1 MDFMTTKEAVK
12 KWNISERRIRQLLQD
27 GRIEG
32 AVKNGNSWNIPVD
45 AVKPVDKRVIK
56 AETINF
62 IIDLDESY
70 FDEVDKLKKELD
82 SKRPIPKETL
92 RSLEESINL
101 EWTYNSNGIE
111 GNTLSLHETQVVL
124 EGITVG
130 GKSIKEHL
138 EAINHEK
145 AILYLNELVKEDNP
159 ITEWNIKGIHQ
170 LVLKDI
176 DDENA
181 GRYRREN
188 VTIKGATHIP
198 PDYLK
203 VPELMEKLVL
213 NYENWNDF
221 HPIIQ
226 AALLHGELVK
236 IHPFI
241 DGNGR
246 TSRLLMNL
254 DLMNH
259 GFNPVIIKKGDRLE
273 YYETLDKAHTT
284 SDYTDFIKLITKL
297 EIEILKKMEVFTKEV
312 FEYYNGIINTISSKY
327 MNLEITNYDCNIN
340 MNKNIFGY
348 CKPNTITINLS
359 KLIRF
364 FMCSYDIL
372 YDYNSKLRYINIIKI
387 NILYIIIHE
396 LYHSDQI
403 IDVNKYTIDNE
414 YKNYI
419 ENQCNLFTYN

>member
-1 MDFMTTKEAVK
+1 MEFMTTKEAVK
-12 KWNISERRIRQLLQD
+12 KWNISERRIRQLLRD

-32 AVKNGNSWNIPVD
+32 AIKFGNSWNIPIDVI
-45 AVKPVDKRVIK
+45 KPVDKRLIK
-56 AETINF
+56 ADNLDF
-62 IIDLDESY
+62 VIDLEDNY
-70 FDEVDKLKKELD
+70 FNEVNNLKKELD
-82 SKRPIPKETL
+82 SKRPISKETL

-111 GNTLSLHETQVVL
+111 GNTLTLRETQIVL

-145 AILYLNELVKEDNP
+145 AILYLNDLVKENNP
-159 ITEWNIKGIHQ
+159 ITEWNIKSIHR

-213 NYENWNDF
+213 NYEKWNDF

-236 IHPFI
+236 IHPFV

-246 TSRLLMNL
+246 TSRILMNL
-254 DLMNH
+254 DIMNH
-259 GFNPVIIKKGDRLE
+259 GYNPVIIRKEDRLE
-273 YYETLDKAHTT
+273 YYEALDKAHSTG
-284 SDYTDFIKLITKL
+284 DYTDFVKLITKL
-297 EIEILKKMEVFTKEV
+297 EIVMLR
-312 FEYYNGIINTISSKY
+312 KY
-327 MNLEITNYDCNIN
+327 LE
-340 MNKNIFGY
+340 
-348 CKPNTITINLS
+348 L
-359 KLIRF
+359 L
-364 FMCSYDIL
+364 
-372 YDYNSKLRYINIIKI
+372 
-387 NILYIIIHE
+387 
-396 LYHSDQI
+396 
-403 IDVNKYTIDNE
+403 
-414 YKNYI
+414 
-419 ENQCNLFTYN
+419 

>member
-1 MDFMTTKEAVK
+1 MEFMTTKEAVK

-45 AVKPVDKRVIK
+45 AIKPVDKRVIRPDS
-56 AETINF
+56 TGF
-62 IIDLDESY
+62 IIDLGDNY
-70 FDEVDKLKKELD
+70 FNEVDKLKRELD
-82 SKRPIPKETL
+82 NKRPIPKETL

-111 GNTLSLHETQVVL
+111 GNTLTLRETQVVL

-145 AILYLNELVKEDNP
+145 AILYLNDLVKENNP
-159 ITEWNIKGIHQ
+159 ITEWNIKSIHQ
-170 LVLKDI
+170 LILKDI

-236 IHPFI
+236 IHPFV

-259 GFNPVIIKKGDRLE
+259 GYNPVIIKKENRLE
-273 YYETLDKAHTT
+273 YYESLDKAHTT
-284 SDYTDFIKLITKL
+284 GDYTDFVKLITKL
-297 EIEILKKMEVFTKEV
+297 EIEILKK
-312 FEYYNGIINTISSKY
+312 
-327 MNLEITNYDCNIN
+327 
-340 MNKNIFGY
+340 
-348 CKPNTITINLS
+348 
-359 KLIRF
+359 
-364 FMCSYDIL
+364 
-372 YDYNSKLRYINIIKI
+372 
-387 NILYIIIHE
+387 
-396 LYHSDQI
+396 
-403 IDVNKYTIDNE
+403 
-414 YKNYI
+414 YI
-419 ENQCNLFTYN
+419 ELL

>member
-1 MDFMTTKEAVK
+1 M
-12 KWNISERRIRQLLQD
+12 
-27 GRIEG
+27 
-32 AVKNGNSWNIPVD
+32 
-45 AVKPVDKRVIK
+45 
-56 AETINF
+56 
-62 IIDLDESY
+62 
-70 FDEVDKLKKELD
+70 
-82 SKRPIPKETL
+82 
-92 RSLEESINL
+92 
-101 EWTYNSNGIE
+101 
-111 GNTLSLHETQVVL
+111 
-124 EGITVG
+124 
-130 GKSIKEHL
+130 

-188 VTIKGATHIP
+188 VTIKSATHIP

-226 AALLHGELVK
+226 AALIHGELVK
-236 IHPFI
+236 IHPFV

-259 GFNPVIIKKGDRLE
+259 GFNPVIIKKEDRLE

-297 EIEILKKMEVFTKEV
+297 EIEILKK
-312 FEYYNGIINTISSKY
+312 Y
-327 MNLEITNYDCNIN
+327 LE
-340 MNKNIFGY
+340 
-348 CKPNTITINLS
+348 L
-359 KLIRF
+359 L
-364 FMCSYDIL
+364 
-372 YDYNSKLRYINIIKI
+372 
-387 NILYIIIHE
+387 
-396 LYHSDQI
+396 
-403 IDVNKYTIDNE
+403 
-414 YKNYI
+414 
-419 ENQCNLFTYN
+419 

>member
-1 MDFMTTKEAVK
+1 MEFMTTKEAVK

-32 AVKNGNSWNIPVD
+32 ALKNGNSWNIPID
-45 AVKPVDKRVIK
+45 AIKPVDKRVIK
-56 AETINF
+56 AYNLDF
-62 IIDLDESY
+62 IIDLEDNY
-70 FDEVDKLKKELD
+70 FNEMDKLKRELD
-82 SKRPIPKETL
+82 SKRPVPKETL
-92 RSLEESINL
+92 RSLEDSINL

-111 GNTLSLHETQVVL
+111 GNTLTLRETQVVL

-145 AILYLNELVKEDNP
+145 AILYLKDLVKEDNP

-170 LVLKDI
+170 LVLKNI

-188 VTIKGATHIP
+188 VTIKSATHIP

-213 NYENWNDF
+213 NYKNWNNF

-259 GFNPVIIKKGDRLE
+259 GYNPVIIKKEDRLE
-273 YYETLDKAHTT
+273 YYEALDKAHTT
-284 SDYTDFIKLITKL
+284 GDYTDFVKLITKL
-297 EIEILKKMEVFTKEV
+297 EIEILKK
-312 FEYYNGIINTISSKY
+312 Y
-327 MNLEITNYDCNIN
+327 LE
-340 MNKNIFGY
+340 
-348 CKPNTITINLS
+348 L
-359 KLIRF
+359 L
-364 FMCSYDIL
+364 
-372 YDYNSKLRYINIIKI
+372 
-387 NILYIIIHE
+387 
-396 LYHSDQI
+396 
-403 IDVNKYTIDNE
+403 
-414 YKNYI
+414 
-419 ENQCNLFTYN
+419 